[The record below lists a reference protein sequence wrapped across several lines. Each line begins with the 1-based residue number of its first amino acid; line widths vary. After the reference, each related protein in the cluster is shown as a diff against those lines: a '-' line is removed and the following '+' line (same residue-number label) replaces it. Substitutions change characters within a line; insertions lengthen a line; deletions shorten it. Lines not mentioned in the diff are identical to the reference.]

1 MDKKS
6 LLAITLSIL
15 ILVVYQEFISYFYPP
30 PPAPSSPAQ
39 FSTPQP
45 ALVPSTPPAAEKSVQ
60 TAPAASTT
68 ATKTT
73 TVAAPVSA
81 PGRDLLIENEVY
93 SAVLTSLGGRLKS
106 LRLKHY
112 PGDIGKNSA
121 PREMVLTNGDG
132 ELPLGFRLEGKE
144 TTLSDAAVRYET
156 KSENVKIGGEAQAT
170 VEFTGKLANG
180 SLVTKTF
187 TLYGATY
194 GIALTVKVTD
204 APEAVR
210 FASLAWTHAID
221 LHASSSSQ
229 AAGPVALIDRKF
241 VYEAIADL
249 KKEEKDLGP
258 GRIRWGGYA
267 DTYFL
272 AAMIPP
278 ESETNRFLLSASEG
292 NATTKLSVPWNR
304 EPVAYMLYVGP
315 KDFAALNAVNA
326 VLDRAIDFGW
336 SHFIS
341 RPLVHML
348 RFSHSLTGNYGI
360 DIILL
365 TFLVKLVFF
374 PLSNKSFKS
383 MAQMREVQ
391 PLMERLREQYKDD
404 RERLNKEMME
414 LYRRYKVNPLGGCLP
429 MLVQMPVFFG
439 LYQALSSAIELRQAP
454 FFGWIQDLSLP
465 DRLGALDLWF
475 IAPPGIPVL
484 TLLMGA
490 TMLMQQAMTPAQ
502 GDPVQQKMMMLMPV
516 IFTVMFVN
524 FPSGLV
530 LYWLVNNVLSI
541 TQQYA
546 YQKGLI

>member
-6 LLAITLSIL
+6 LLAIALSIF

-30 PPAPSSPAQ
+30 RPAPSSPLQ
-39 FSTPQP
+39 PSTPPP
-45 ALVPSTPPAAEKSVQ
+45 ASVPSTPPAAEKSVQ
-60 TAPAASTT
+60 TAPAAGTAATET
-68 ATKTT
+68 AT
-73 TVAAPVSA
+73 ALASA
-81 PGRDLLIENEVY
+81 PARELTIENDVY

-112 PGDIGKNSA
+112 PGDTGKDST
-121 PREMVLTNGDG
+121 PREMIKTSSNG
-132 ELPLGFRLEGKE
+132 EYPLGFRLEGKE
-144 TTLSDAAVRYET
+144 TVLSDEAVRYET
-156 KSENVKIGGEAQAT
+156 ESENVQIHGEAQAT
-170 VEFTGKLANG
+170 VEFTGKLTNG

-187 TLYGATY
+187 TFNGTTH
-194 GIALTVKVTD
+194 GIALTVKVAD
-204 APEAVR
+204 APETVR

-221 LHASSSSQ
+221 LHGSSSSQ
-229 AAGPVALIDRKF
+229 LAGPVALIDRKF
-241 VYEAIADL
+241 VHETTTDL

-278 ESETNRFLLSASEG
+278 ESETNHFWLSASEG

-304 EPVAYMLYVGP
+304 EPVAYTLYVGP
-315 KDFAALNAVNA
+315 KDFAALNAVNTI
-326 VLDRAIDFGW
+326 LDRAIDFGW

-360 DIILL
+360 DIIIL

-465 DRLGALDLWF
+465 DRLGSLDLWF

-490 TMLMQQAMTPAQ
+490 TMLIQQTMTPAQ
-502 GDPVQQKMMMLMPV
+502 GDPMQQKMMMLMPV

-541 TQQYA
+541 AQQYA

>member
-6 LLAITLSIL
+6 LLAIALSIL

-30 PPAPSSPAQ
+30 PPPAVPSSPSSPASAPDA
-39 FSTPQP
+39 F
-45 ALVPSTPPAAEKSVQ
+45 PPEEKSLQ
-60 TAPAASTT
+60 TAPSGSAAATETAPATT
-68 ATKTT
+68 
-73 TVAAPVSA
+73 PVSA
-81 PGRDLLIENEVY
+81 PARELTIENDVY
-93 SAVLTSLGGRLKS
+93 SMVLTSLGGRLKS
-106 LRLKHY
+106 VRLKHY
-112 PGDIGKNSA
+112 PGDDGKGSA
-121 PREMVLTNGDG
+121 PREMILTDG
-132 ELPLGFRLEGKE
+132 ESELPLGFRLEGKD
-144 TTLSDAAVRYET
+144 TMLSDEALRYET
-156 KSENVKIGGEAQAT
+156 TSENVKISGEAQAT
-170 VEFTGKLANG
+170 VELIGQLANG

-187 TLYGATY
+187 TFNGATY
-194 GIALTVKVTD
+194 GIGLTVKVTD
-204 APEAVR
+204 APEAAR
-210 FASLAWTHAID
+210 LASLLWTQRVAISAD
-221 LHASSSSQ
+221 SYLFE
-229 AAGPVALIDRKF
+229 GPVALIDRTF
-241 VYEAIADL
+241 TYETATDL
-249 KKEEKDLGP
+249 VTEEKDLGP

-278 ESETNRFLLSASEG
+278 ESDTNRFRLSASEG
-292 NATTKLSVPWNR
+292 SVTSKLSIPWNR
-304 EPVAYMLYVGP
+304 EPITYTLYVGP
-315 KDFAALNAVNA
+315 KDFAALNAVNTI
-326 VLDRAIDFGW
+326 LDRAIDFGW

-391 PLMERLREQYKDD
+391 PQMERLREQYKND

-414 LYRRYKVNPLGGCLP
+414 LYRNNKVNPLGGCLP

-465 DRLGALDLWF
+465 DRLGSLDLWF

-490 TMLMQQAMTPAQ
+490 TMLIQQAMTPMQ
-502 GDPVQQKMMMLMPV
+502 GDPLQQKMMMLMPV

-546 YQKGLI
+546 YQKGMI